1 MTRDDVIRMAKEA
14 GIVSKGLPVGGVKA
28 LEAFAKLVAAHES
41 NEWKMKYE
49 HLRKRVPSYSMLPIV
64 GKDVEVPA
72 ERNAEKQDDS

>member
-49 HLRKRVPSYSMLPIV
+49 AVVQQESQATRQGEAR
-64 GKDVEVPA
+64 
-72 ERNAEKQDDS
+72 